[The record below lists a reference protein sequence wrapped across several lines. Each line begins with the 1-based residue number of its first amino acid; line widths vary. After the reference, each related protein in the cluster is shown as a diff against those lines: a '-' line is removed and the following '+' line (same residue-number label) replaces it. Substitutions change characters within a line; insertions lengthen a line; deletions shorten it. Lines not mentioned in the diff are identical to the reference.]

1 MMTGGAGGDVRGDAG
16 LRVATCS
23 EIAEHQQ
30 WLQQRGLSPRTKE
43 AYGRVLLRLS
53 IWLEFRSS
61 GLLTATPQELM
72 DWRESLTVRSNSVLS
87 YMTAVKSFYTWAQ
100 ACGRVPVRPDVDV
113 PIPKIRKGRPRPISE
128 TQLRVAILNAPKR
141 IRPWLF
147 LAALAGLR
155 CAEIAGLRRED
166 ILDTADEPVIIVMG
180 KGGKERIVPLSPQLW
195 QELIDYGL
203 PNSGILFLR
212 CDGQRG
218 QNNPKLLS
226 QLVNRYL
233 KSVGITETLHQLRHR
248 FGTRAFRVHK
258 DLRVVQE
265 LMGHADP
272 ATTAL
277 YADYCRS
284 EAIATVL
291 GVQID
296 LSEPDGGKL
305 PIDPP
310 ADQVGR
316 TPDGIV
322 GPRMDE
328 GEPPVPLRLSE
339 LTMGGFKLT
348 EQHGPAHDYPVRK
361 PGHRTTTVSAVKPQ
375 KSVYTL
381 NLSHATIQL
390 NLHHGLNLTPRANPT
405 SAGRR
410 SRRRRARAW
419 PGRS

>member
-1 MMTGGAGGDVRGDAG
+1 MMTVGIGGDVRGDAG
-16 LRVATCS
+16 LRVATRS
-23 EIAEHQQ
+23 EIGEHQQ
-30 WLQQRGLSPRTKE
+30 WLEQRGLSPRTTE

-53 IWLEFRSS
+53 IWLEVRSS

-72 DWRESLTVRSNSVLS
+72 DWREGLTVSSNSVLS
-87 YMTAVKSFYTWAQ
+87 YMTAVKSFYSWAQ
-100 ACGRVPVRPDVDV
+100 ASGRVIVRPDVDV
-113 PIPKIRKGRPRPISE
+113 PLPKIRKGRPRPISE
-128 TQLRVAILNAPKR
+128 ERLRVAILNAPKR

-166 ILDTADEPVIIVMG
+166 LLDTADEPVIIVMG
-180 KGGKERIVPLSPQLW
+180 KGRKERIVPLSPQLW
-195 QELIDYGL
+195 QELTDYGL
-203 PNSGILFLR
+203 PKFGIVFLR
-212 CDGQRG
+212 YDGQRG

-226 QLVNRYL
+226 QLVNNYL
-233 KSVGITETLHQLRHR
+233 RSVGIAETLHQLRHR

-284 EAIATVL
+284 EAISTVL

-296 LSEPDGGKL
+296 LGESDGGKL
-305 PIDPP
+305 PVDPP
-310 ADQVGR
+310 GQEVSR

-322 GPRMDE
+322 GPRVDE
-328 GEPPVPLRLSE
+328 GEPPVALS
-339 LTMGGFKLT
+339 LSPVPVGRFKFAPYD
-348 EQHGPAHDYPVRK
+348 GPAHDYPVRK
-361 PGHRTTTVSAVKPQ
+361 PGTRPARVLNVEPKKTVL
-375 KSVYTL
+375 TL
-381 NLSHATIQL
+381 QVPHGRVQL
-390 NLHHGLNLTPRANPT
+390 NFSHGLLFTGPVMPR
-405 SAGRR
+405 SSGQR

>member
-1 MMTGGAGGDVRGDAG
+1 MMTVGIGGDVRGDAG

-23 EIAEHQQ
+23 EIGEHRQ
-30 WLQQRGLSPRTKE
+30 WLEQRGLSPRTTE
-43 AYGRVLLRLS
+43 AYRRVLLRLS
-53 IWLEFRSS
+53 AWLEFRSS

-72 DWRESLTVRSNSVLS
+72 DWREGLAVTSNSVLS
-87 YMTAVKSFYTWAQ
+87 YMTAVKSFYSWAQ
-100 ACGRVPVRPDVDV
+100 ASGRVHVRPDVDV
-113 PIPKIRKGRPRPISE
+113 PLPKIRKGRPRPISE
-128 TQLRVAILNAPKR
+128 MQLRVAILNAPKR

-180 KGGKERIVPLSPQLW
+180 KGRKERIVPLSPQLW
-195 QELIDYGL
+195 QELTDYGL
-203 PNSGILFLR
+203 PKFGIVFLR

-218 QNNPKLLS
+218 QNSPKLLS

-284 EAIATVL
+284 EAISTVL

-305 PIDPP
+305 PLDPP
-310 ADQVGR
+310 ADQVGW

-322 GPRMDE
+322 GPRVDE
-328 GEPPVPLRLSE
+328 GEPPAPLRRRE

-361 PGHRTTTVSAVKPQ
+361 PGHRATAVSAVKPKQ
-375 KSVYTL
+375 SVYTL
-381 NLSHATIQL
+381 QIPHSVIQL
-390 NLHHGLNLTPRANPT
+390 NLFHRLNVTVRATPR
-405 SAGRR
+405 SGGRR
-410 SRRRRARAW
+410 SRRRRA
-419 PGRS
+419 S